1 MNDRQKQLG
10 KATEIANRHDD
21 LHPWEVAVLACNR
34 DRRADFEAF
43 LVGLLHD
50 SIEDGYA
57 TEEELSIFSTDVV
70 DAVLTLTRQD
80 GEKYWDYIKRVKG
93 APTLARKV
101 KLSDAE
107 VNLSRCRRSFGY
119 ASLENRYLR
128 VIEELS

>member
-34 DRRADFEAF
+34 DRRADFQAF

-50 SIEDGYA
+50 SLEDGYA
-57 TEEELSIFSTDVV
+57 TEEDLMLFGEDIV
-70 DAVLTLTRQD
+70 DAVRVLTRQD
-80 GEKYWDYIKRVKG
+80 GEKYWDYIERVKG
-93 APTLARKV
+93 APALVRKV

-107 VNLSRCRRSFGY
+107 VNLARCRQSFGY
-119 ASLENRYLR
+119 DTLEKRYTR
-128 VIEELS
+128 VIEELK

>member
-34 DRRADFEAF
+34 DRHADFEAL

-57 TEEELSIFSTDVV
+57 TEEELSIFPADVV
-70 DAVLTLTRQD
+70 EAVHTLTRQD
-80 GEKYWDYIKRVKG
+80 GEKYWDYIARVKG

-107 VNLSRCRRSFGY
+107 VNLARCRGSFGY
-119 ASLENRYLR
+119 ASKEKRYLR